1 MILWRSCNAS
11 LASAFDGTGG
21 VLFAGRWHS
30 QGQPVTYS
38 STAPSLTLL
47 ERLVHVQHPDL
58 LPPLAIVA
66 YEMPDDLA
74 IEEVPLGRL
83 PADWPENMVLTRQL
97 GDAWI
102 ASARTVLLRVPSVII
117 PLPDI
122 PDRNIV
128 INHRHPDVGRIGIRH
143 VHQPFA
149 LDVRLLR
156 RSDRTIS

>member
-1 MILWRSCNAS
+1 MILWQSCNAS
-11 LASAFDGTGG
+11 LSHVFDGTGG
-21 VLFAGRWHS
+21 MLFAGRWHS
-30 QGQPVTYS
+30 PGQPVTYS
-38 STAPSLTLL
+38 STVPSLTLL
-47 ERLVHVQHPDL
+47 ERVAYVEDPDL
-58 LPPLAIVA
+58 LPPLAVVA

-74 IEEVPLGRL
+74 IEEVPFDML
-83 PADWPENMVLTRQL
+83 PADWRENMVLTRQL

-102 ASARTVLLRVPSVII
+102 ASVRTALLRVPSVII

-128 INHRHPDVGRIGIRH
+128 INHRHPDIGRIGIRY

-156 RSDRTIS
+156 RPDRTMS